1 MMRGLPTVFLLFV
14 IAFGWSPLAAS
25 SFPSRYSISSTIAI
39 EKYFRTELY
48 FGRSI
53 RGGGKISDEQ
63 WKQFLADE
71 VTPRF
76 PDGFTVLSGYGQYR
90 TKAGVITSEPSEVV
104 IFLYTAKIKN
114 ASRAKIDEIRAAY
127 IKRFN
132 QESVL
137 RVDFPKRVEVSF

>member
-1 MMRGLPTVFLLFV
+1 MRSFPTAILLFV
-14 IAFGWSPLAAS
+14 IAVAGSPAVAS
-25 SFPSRYSISSTIAI
+25 PYPSGYSTSSPIAI
-39 EKYFRTELY
+39 DKYFRTELY

-53 RGGGKISDEQ
+53 RGGGKVSDEQ

-90 TKAGVITSEPSEVV
+90 TKDGVVTSEPSEVV
-104 IFLYTAKIKN
+104 IFLYPAKTKN
-114 ASRAKIDEIRAAY
+114 ASRVKIDEIRTAY
-127 IKRFN
+127 VKKFD

-137 RVDFPKRVEVSF
+137 RMDVRNVVTILF

>member
-1 MMRGLPTVFLLFV
+1 MKRFPTLLLLFV
-14 IAFGWSPLAAS
+14 IAFGWSPLTAS
-25 SFPSRYSISSTIAI
+25 DSLSSYSPSSSVAV

-53 RGGGKISDEQ
+53 AGGGKVTDEQ

-90 TKAGVITSEPSEVV
+90 TKAGSITSEPSEVV
-104 IFLYTAKIKN
+104 IFLYTAKTKN
-114 ASRAKIDEIRAAY
+114 ASRVKIDEIRAAY
-127 IKRFN
+127 VKRFD

-137 RVDFPKRVEVSF
+137 RVDFNKAITVAF

>member
-1 MMRGLPTVFLLFV
+1 MRSFPTACLLFA
-14 IAFGWSPLAAS
+14 IAVAGSPAAAS
-25 SFPSRYSISSTIAI
+25 PYPSGYSTSSLIAI
-39 EKYFRTELY
+39 DKYFRTELY

-53 RGGGKISDEQ
+53 RGGGEVNDEQ
-63 WKQFLADE
+63 WKQFLMDE

-90 TKAGVITSEPSEVV
+90 TKEGVIVSEPSEVL
-104 IFLYTAKIKN
+104 IFLYPAKTKN

-127 IKRFN
+127 LKKFD

-137 RVDFPKRVEVSF
+137 RVDFNKAIKVAF